1 MATPVTM
8 ETPLG
13 ARMRID
19 GREVDYFCGT
29 SYFCLH
35 GHPAVIKAACAATKE
50 FGLGPGTLAF
60 MRVYEDLQE
69 SLCRW
74 FGTEDVVLTISG
86 YTGPM
91 VLLQGMQ
98 DDFDLIFIDAATHYS
113 SRDAIPTLGKPVHP
127 FRHLDANS
135 LAEELARHVKA
146 GQRPVVVSDGV
157 FPSTGA
163 LAPLAEYRK
172 AMAPYD
178 GALLAVDD
186 SHGVGVLGASGRGS
200 MQEAGLDGT
209 DGNHFAG
216 TLSKAFGAL
225 GGIVPA
231 SAALAAKIEDKA
243 MIMRG
248 ASPPPPAAAGAAVA
262 SLRLLETMPAMRAN
276 LKRNVRHMR
285 AGLRDLGFAIP
296 DTPVPIVS
304 VQGNVDL
311 ERIRVGLNER
321 DIVVRVAG
329 ASSYSDAPDVPAMR
343 LAVFSEHT
351 PEQIDRLLSSIREL
365 L

>member
-1 MATPVTM
+1 MAAPVTM
-8 ETPLG
+8 ESPLG

-35 GHPAVIKAACAATKE
+35 GHPQVIEAACAATRQ

-60 MRVYEDLQE
+60 MQVYNDLDA
-69 SLCRW
+69 SLRRW
-74 FGTEDVVLTISG
+74 FGTEEVVLTISG

-91 VLLQGMQ
+91 VLLQGMR
-98 DDFDLIFIDAATHYS
+98 DDFDLIFIDAATHYA
-113 SRDAIPTLGKPVHP
+113 SRDALPTLGKPVHP
-127 FRHLDANS
+127 FRHLDAGS
-135 LAEELARHVKA
+135 LAEELARHVKP
-146 GQRPVVVSDGV
+146 GLRPVVVSDGV

-163 LAPLAEYRK
+163 LAPLGEYRK

-178 GALLAVDD
+178 GATLAIDD

-200 MQEAGLDGT
+200 LQQAGLEG
-209 DGNHFAG
+209 DGNFLAG

-231 SAALAAKIEDKA
+231 SAALAAKIEDNA

-248 ASPPPPAAAGAAVA
+248 ASPPPPAAAAAAVA
-262 SLRLLETMPAMRAN
+262 AMRLLETMPEMRAN
-276 LKRNVRHMR
+276 LQRNVKHMR
-285 AGLRDLGFAIP
+285 DGLRALGFAIE
-296 DTPVPIVS
+296 DSPVPIVS
-304 VQGNVDL
+304 VRSAVDF
-311 ERIRVGLNER
+311 ERIRIGLNER
-321 DIVVRVAG
+321 DIVVRIAA
-329 ASSYSDAPDVPAMR
+329 ASSYSDTPDVPTMR
-343 LAVFSEHT
+343 VAVFSQHT
-351 PEQIDRLLSSIREL
+351 PGQIDRLLSSIGEL